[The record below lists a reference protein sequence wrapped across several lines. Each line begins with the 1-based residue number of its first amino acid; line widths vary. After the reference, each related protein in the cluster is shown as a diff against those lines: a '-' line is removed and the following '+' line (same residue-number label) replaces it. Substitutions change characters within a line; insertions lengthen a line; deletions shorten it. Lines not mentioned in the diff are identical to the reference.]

1 MAAAL
6 GGIVVGIKRWDGQGM
21 ASIVRL
27 SYRDLNCQLLTP
39 RMPPLISTIHS
50 HEAPVDGFVAFS
62 LEQAA
67 QAD

>member
-6 GGIVVGIKRWDGQGM
+6 GGIAVGIKRGDGQGT
-21 ASIVRL
+21 ASTVRL
-27 SYRDLNCQLLTP
+27 SYCDLNCQLLTP
-39 RMPPLISTIHS
+39 RMPPLISAIHS
-50 HEAPVDGFVAFS
+50 HEALVDGFVAFN